1 MIDTVPRPDAS
12 LPELLAARAR
22 HASDTRLA
30 LDAVIGFV
38 VLIVSVLW
46 RGPGWH
52 LFGSI
57 AGCFFAFG
65 VWGIAD
71 RELGERAGADIGT
84 RRGHALLLALQIT
97 RVLAVIMAVIAVFVV
112 LASALGIAL
121 GRMIS

>member
-30 LDAVIGFV
+30 LDAVLGFLV
-38 VLIVSVLW
+38 VTVIALW
-46 RGPGWH
+46 RGPGW
-52 LFGSI
+52 LLLASV
-57 AGCFFAFG
+57 AACFFAFG

-71 RELGERAGADIGT
+71 RELGERASTASPRTI
-84 RRGHALLLALQIT
+84 ALLRAVRVGAGILGAIASFL
-97 RVLAVIMAVIAVFVV
+97 VLATG
-112 LASALGIAL
+112 LGIAL

>member
-30 LDAVIGFV
+30 LDALIGFA
-38 VLIVSVLW
+38 VLIVSLLW
-46 RGPGWH
+46 NGPGWD
-52 LFGSI
+52 LFASI

-65 VWGIAD
+65 LWGIAD
-71 RELGERAGADIGT
+71 RELGERAHTGS
-84 RRGHALLLALQIT
+84 RALILTLRIT
-97 RVLAVIMAVIAVFVV
+97 RVLAGTFGVIAAFVV